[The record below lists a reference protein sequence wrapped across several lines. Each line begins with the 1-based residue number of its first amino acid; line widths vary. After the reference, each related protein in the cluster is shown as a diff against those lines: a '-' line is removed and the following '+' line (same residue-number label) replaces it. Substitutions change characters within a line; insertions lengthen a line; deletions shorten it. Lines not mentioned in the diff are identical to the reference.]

1 MCNKD
6 GGYEREHG
14 VKVGPPTSNG
24 NNDSNAP
31 LGVDYLP
38 MDTLN
43 ETEWEIM
50 NLVFV
55 SLPDTVITAHSLLI
69 PISAAIFFSSPLFPT
84 SGSAAWSSILLDD
97 PVSTVEWPL
106 TPPAVF
112 SAFH

>member
-14 VKVGPPTSNG
+14 VKVRPLTSNG

-43 ETEWEIM
+43 ETE
-50 NLVFV
+50 
-55 SLPDTVITAHSLLI
+55 
-69 PISAAIFFSSPLFPT
+69 
-84 SGSAAWSSILLDD
+84 
-97 PVSTVEWPL
+97 
-106 TPPAVF
+106 
-112 SAFH
+112 